1 MKRSP
6 YSPDNY
12 LAALA
17 AHSTGRPFEGVTT
30 REQAE
35 KAAVDIKA
43 RVAAVIGARDLP
55 LLYDAPRVTEEWKRT
70 REGCDITRLSVALGD
85 DLNMLAYLVAPH
97 TAPSS
102 PAPAVVAVCGHGY
115 GVRQILRQD
124 KRGGTRIMNFLDNYQ
139 KNFALE
145 LAKRGAT
152 VLAFEPVAFG
162 EARLQKDLKKPF
174 YISSCGTVSHH
185 ALLYGISTA
194 ALRVRQAIAA
204 ADILLSLPST
214 DPERLGVMGISGGGL
229 VALYA
234 ALSDDRFR
242 RVAVSGY
249 INTYATGILARWH
262 CPDNYIP
269 ALATAGDTGDFAA
282 ALAPRVLV
290 MESGVRDRLF
300 TVDGSRAAAERIKS
314 VYALFGA
321 ENNFYLDIFEGKHR
335 ISGEISFGVLTQ

>member
-1 MKRSP
+1 MKKSP
-6 YSPDNY
+6 FSPDKY
-12 LAALA
+12 FAALA
-17 AHSTGRPFEGVTT
+17 ARATGAPFDGVTT

-35 KAAVDIKA
+35 KACDGVRA
-43 RVAAVIGARDLP
+43 RVADTIGARRVP
-55 LLYDAPRVTEEWKRT
+55 FLYDAPRVTEEWKRT
-70 REGCDITRLSVALGD
+70 REGCAVTRLSVALGD
-85 DLNMLAYLVAPH
+85 DLNMLAYLVTPEKAPV
-97 TAPSS
+97 S

-124 KRGGTRIMNFLDNYQ
+124 KRGGTRVINFLDNYQ

-162 EARLQKDLKKPF
+162 EARLQKDLRKPF
-174 YISSCGTVSHH
+174 YVSSCDTVSHH

-214 DPERLGVMGISGGGL
+214 DPERLGIMGISGGGL

-249 INTYATGILARWH
+249 INTYSTGILARWH
-262 CPDNYIP
+262 CPDNYVP
-269 ALATAGDTGDFAA
+269 ALAAAGETGDFAA

-290 MESGVRDRLF
+290 MEAGTRDRLF
-300 TVDGSRAAAERIKS
+300 TVDGSLSAAEQIKRI
-314 VYALFGA
+314 YGLLGA
-321 ENNFYLDIFEGKHR
+321 EQNFYLDVFDGKHQ
-335 ISGEISFGVLTQ
+335 ISGKKSFDVLTK

>member
-1 MKRSP
+1 M
-6 YSPDNY
+6 
-12 LAALA
+12 
-17 AHSTGRPFEGVTT
+17 
-30 REQAE
+30 
-35 KAAVDIKA
+35 
-43 RVAAVIGARDLP
+43 
-55 LLYDAPRVTEEWKRT
+55 
-70 REGCDITRLSVALGD
+70 
-85 DLNMLAYLVAPH
+85 
-97 TAPSS
+97 
-102 PAPAVVAVCGHGY
+102 AVCGHGY

-174 YISSCGTVSHH
+174 YISSCDTVSHH